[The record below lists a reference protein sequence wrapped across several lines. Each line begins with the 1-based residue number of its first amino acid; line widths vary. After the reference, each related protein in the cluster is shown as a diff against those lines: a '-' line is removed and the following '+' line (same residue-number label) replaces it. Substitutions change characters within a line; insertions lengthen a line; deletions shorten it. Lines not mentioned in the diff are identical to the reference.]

1 MPSVQAGAD
10 GEAQGGGTGGKR
22 WLVQPL
28 MLWFI
33 HQRANDP
40 ASSQGTEGNRRQPN
54 YLEVTAQA
62 EGDFCPAA
70 FQVPSMGV
78 NVIIVAQVGLIYRP
92 SAGAFA
98 SWVLRRGSEPT

>member
-1 MPSVQAGAD
+1 MPSVPPESD
-10 GEAQGGGTGGKR
+10 GEALGGGTGDKR
-22 WLVQPL
+22 RLVQPL

-40 ASSQGTEGNRRQPN
+40 ASSQGTVRNRRQPN
-54 YLEVTAQA
+54 YPEVTAQA

-78 NVIIVAQVGLIYRP
+78 NVIIVA
-92 SAGAFA
+92 
-98 SWVLRRGSEPT
+98 

>member
-1 MPSVQAGAD
+1 MLSVQPGSE
-10 GEAQGGGTGGKR
+10 GEAQGGGTGEKQ
-22 WLVQPL
+22 WLVRPL

-40 ASSQGTEGNRRQPN
+40 ASSQGTVRNRRQPN
-54 YLEVTAQA
+54 YPEVTAQA

-78 NVIIVAQVGLIYRP
+78 NVIIVA
-92 SAGAFA
+92 
-98 SWVLRRGSEPT
+98 